1 MGAVEKTKLESTTNG
16 STQRER
22 RGLKRRSRGRETDL
36 EDANTK
42 QEKAKG
48 TFKSERE
55 RERERERESSGTA
68 RERSLG
74 GNNESPLPPT
84 KPAMSRPRLHPLPL
98 PPLLSVAAP
107 FMLSPRECLNS
118 LLLFNSLGGSRGHR
132 TAHHPA
138 TLPPANIQHAHPR
151 T

>member
-55 RERERERESSGTA
+55 RERERERVVGQPE
-68 RERSLG
+68 REAWEEIMRVPYLPQSQPCLG
-74 GNNESPLPPT
+74 PGFTPP
-84 KPAMSRPRLHPLPL
+84 
-98 PPLLSVAAP
+98 PPLLSS
-107 FMLSPRECLNS
+107 LW
-118 LLLFNSLGGSRGHR
+118 LLLSCC
-132 TAHHPA
+132 HPVSV
-138 TLPPANIQHAHPR
+138 
-151 T
+151 